1 MKIESLFKFSLY
13 LLFLI
18 APFLSP
24 ITERYPLG
32 GVKDVLQ
39 ILIIFSLLFFI
50 RRKVLVSSYFIILL
64 LLFVLYMFSHVPS
77 YAGGLLIL
85 DGVRHQ
91 LGYILIF
98 SLLCVSKSFFT
109 EKMLNTIFYIILSQ
123 SVVISMVA
131 LTEFYD
137 DSIIS
142 FLYGIPK
149 YQMNHVDLAAGQRV
163 ISTLGNP
170 INLSGYMVFSYLI
183 AFYLYTNDKVGS
195 ISFYILT
202 ATFLLV
208 TFLTLSRLGLIA
220 FLSVLLL
227 SNMFFLRA
235 RNAIL
240 LFSLIFISILY
251 LIFDGG
257 FLLRNFDVELLF
269 SRFFN
274 LLDSGTYLENAR
286 IRNWFYAF
294 QLIETPFDFFWG
306 KGLGVSNSDINK
318 GGVLIENSFI
328 TYIVE
333 VGLIGLL
340 FLALLIFYTIS
351 KIWQTNSI
359 KSFGNFLL
367 LYIIFFIVMSLGNDF
382 VKNFPF
388 VFYFWVFIGIYHN
401 MEKRI

>member
-1 MKIESLFKFSLY
+1 
-13 LLFLI
+13 
-18 APFLSP
+18 
-24 ITERYPLG
+24 
-32 GVKDVLQ
+32 
-39 ILIIFSLLFFI
+39 
-50 RRKVLVSSYFIILL
+50 
-64 LLFVLYMFSHVPS
+64 
-77 YAGGLLIL
+77 
-85 DGVRHQ
+85 
-91 LGYILIF
+91 
-98 SLLCVSKSFFT
+98 
-109 EKMLNTIFYIILSQ
+109 MLNTIFYIILSQ